1 MSAELS
7 TGRRYGEVLLGAT
20 ATTLMVWKFG
30 RMEAAWSWL
39 GWVALVPWL
48 AVLDRV
54 RTVRQALVAGL
65 LQSVIFTAVIFGWF
79 AGALR
84 EYAQS
89 SAVWG
94 YWVVLLLFSPILQPQ
109 FLTAAVA
116 RHLAG
121 RWAPAGA
128 FLRVGL
134 TGALVYVGTEWVW
147 PKLFVDTLGHGF
159 HGSTWW
165 RQGADVAGAHGLTV
179 VLILVNEC
187 VLSAVKAFAARGWK
201 WPGLGPLRAPA
212 VVVGALVVA
221 LTGYGAWR
229 YQQVSARVGKGEGLK
244 VGVVQAS
251 ITNYGR
257 LAQEMGTFDALQM
270 ILDTH
275 YTLSDGLMKDTN
287 PDLIVWPETVYPTTF
302 GSPKSE
308 DGAQFDQQLSS
319 FVGERQMP
327 LIFGAYDLEQDREF
341 NAAMFLGPVGAA
353 EERRLELAVYRK
365 THLFP
370 LTEYVPEVM
379 DTPWVRGLLPWLGT
393 WKRGEGPQTL
403 PFALRGGRVVKVA
416 PLICYE
422 DIFPGYV
429 AEAVRQGA
437 ELIVT
442 ISNDSWFGAS
452 AGPRLH
458 LTLAAFRSIETRLP
472 QVRATNSGISAF
484 ISPTGEILNEI
495 QTGQRAGVLMAVPQT
510 EPVGTLMVAWG
521 DWFGPTALVLG
532 VALLLAQALLARRR
546 MAAKPVS

>member
-7 TGRRYGEVLLGAT
+7 TGRRYGEQLLGA
-20 ATTLMVWKFG
+20 AAATLMLWQFG
-30 RMEAAWSWL
+30 QMQVATSWI

-48 AVLDRV
+48 AVLDRA
-54 RTVRQALVAGL
+54 RTVRQALMAGL
-65 LQSVIFTAVIFGWF
+65 LQSLLFTAVITGWF

-84 EYAQS
+84 DYAQS
-89 SAVWG
+89 SASWA
-94 YWVVLLLFSPILQPQ
+94 YWLVLLLFSPILQPQ
-109 FLTAAVA
+109 FLAGAVA

-134 TGALVYVGTEWVW
+134 TGGLVYVGTEWLW

-159 HGSTWW
+159 YGSIWW

-179 VLILVNEC
+179 VVIAVNEC
-187 VLSAVKAFAARGWK
+187 VLAAMKAFAARGWK
-201 WPGLGPLRAPA
+201 WPGLRPLRVPA
-212 VVVGALVVA
+212 AVGVVLVAA

-229 YQQVSARVGKGEGLK
+229 YQQVSERMGKGEGLK

-257 LAQEMGTFDALQM
+257 LREEMGTVDALQM

-275 YTLSDGLMKDTN
+275 YALSDGLMKDTK

-308 DGAQFDQQLSS
+308 EGAQFDQQLSGY
-319 FVGERQMP
+319 VGERQVP

-341 NAAMFLGPVGAA
+341 NAAMFLGPAGNV

-379 DTPWVRGLLPWLGT
+379 DRPWVRGLLPWLGT
-393 WKRGEGPQTL
+393 WKRGEGPQSL

-422 DIFPGYV
+422 DLFPGYV
-429 AEAVRQGA
+429 AEAVRKGA

-452 AGPRLH
+452 AGPRFH
-458 LTLAAFRSIETRLP
+458 LTVSAFRSIETRLP

-484 ISPTGEILNEI
+484 ISPTGEILNTV

-510 EPVGTLMVAWG
+510 EPVSTLMVAWG

-532 VALLLAQALLARRR
+532 AVLLVAQVLLARRKQT
-546 MAAKPVS
+546 ATS

>member
-7 TGRRYGEVLLGAT
+7 TGRRYGEVLLGIAAAT
-20 ATTLMVWKFG
+20 VMVWLFG
-30 RMEAAWSWL
+30 RMEAAWSWI

-48 AVLDRV
+48 AVLDRA
-54 RTVRQALVAGL
+54 RTARQALVVGL
-65 LQSVIFTAVIFGWF
+65 LQSLFYTVAITGWF

-84 EYAQS
+84 DYAQS
-89 SAVWG
+89 SAGWA
-94 YWVVLLLFSPILQPQ
+94 YWLVLLLFAPILQPQ
-109 FLTAAVA
+109 FVTAAVA
-116 RHLAG
+116 RHLAR

-134 TGALVYVGTEWVW
+134 VGALVYVGTEWVW
-147 PKLFVDTLGHGF
+147 PKLFVDTMGHGF
-159 HGSTWW
+159 HGSVWW

-187 VLSAVKAFAARGWK
+187 VLAAVKAFAARGWK

-212 VVVGALVVA
+212 AVAAALVLALTVYGAL
-221 LTGYGAWR
+221 R
-229 YQQVSARVGKGEGLK
+229 YEQVTARMGKGEGLK

-270 ILDTH
+270 ILNTH
-275 YTLSDGLMKDTN
+275 YELSDGLMKDTK

-302 GSPKSE
+302 GAPKSE
-308 DGAQFDQQLSS
+308 DGAAFDQQLST
-319 FVGERQMP
+319 FVGERRMP
-327 LIFGAYDLEQDREF
+327 LIFGAYDLEADREF
-341 NAAMFLGPVGAA
+341 NAAMFLGPVGEA
-353 EERRLELAVYRK
+353 EDRRLELAVYRK
-365 THLFP
+365 TKLFP

-393 WKRGEGPQTL
+393 WKRGPGPQTL
-403 PFALRGGRVVKVA
+403 PFALSGGRVVKVA

-422 DIFPGYV
+422 DVYPGYV

-458 LTLAAFRSIETRLP
+458 VSLSAFRSIETRLP

-484 ISPTGEILNEI
+484 ISPTGEILNEVG
-495 QTGQRAGVLMAVPQT
+495 TGQKAGVLMAVPQT

-532 VALLLAQALLARRR
+532 VVLLLAQALLARRKQP
-546 MAAKPVS
+546 AGKPG

>member
-1 MSAELS
+1 MSAQLS
-7 TGRRYGEVLLGAT
+7 TRRRYGEVLLGIA
-20 ATTLMVWKFG
+20 ATTLMVWLFG
-30 RMEAAWSWL
+30 RMEAAWSWI

-48 AVLDRV
+48 AVLDRA
-54 RTVRQALVAGL
+54 RTARQALVVGW
-65 LQSVIFTAVIFGWF
+65 LQSLFYTVAITGWF

-84 EYAQS
+84 DYAQS
-89 SAVWG
+89 SAGWA
-94 YWVVLLLFSPILQPQ
+94 YWLVLLLFAPILQPQ

-116 RHLAG
+116 RHLAA

-134 TGALVYVGTEWVW
+134 TGALVYAGTEWVW
-147 PKLFVDTLGHGF
+147 PKLFVDTMGHGF
-159 HGSTWW
+159 HGSAWW

-187 VLSAVKAFAARGWK
+187 VLAAVKAFSVRGWK
-201 WPGLGPLRAPA
+201 WPGLGPLRTA
-212 VVVGALVVA
+212 VAVAAGLVAALTVYGAL
-221 LTGYGAWR
+221 R
-229 YQQVSARVGKGEGLK
+229 YEQVTARMGKGEGLK

-270 ILDTH
+270 ILNTH
-275 YTLSDGLMKDTN
+275 YELSDGLMKDTR

-308 DGAQFDQQLSS
+308 DGAAFDQQLSA

-327 LIFGAYDLEQDREF
+327 LIFGAYDLEGEREF
-341 NAAMFLGPVGAA
+341 NAAMFLGPAGEA
-353 EERRLELAVYRK
+353 EDRRLELAVYRK
-365 THLFP
+365 TKLFP
-370 LTEYVPEVM
+370 LTEYVPEAM

-393 WKRGEGPQTL
+393 WKRGPGPQTL
-403 PFALRGGRVVKVA
+403 PFALRGGRVLKVA

-422 DIFPGYV
+422 DVYPGYV

-442 ISNDSWFGAS
+442 ISNDSWFGAT

-458 LTLAAFRSIETRLP
+458 VSLAAFRSIEMRLP

-484 ISPTGEILNEI
+484 ISPTGEILNEV
-495 QTGQRAGVLMAVPQT
+495 QTGQKAGVLMAVPQT

-521 DWFGPTALVLG
+521 DWFGPTALILG
-532 VALLLAQALLARRR
+532 VVLLLAQALQVRRKQP
-546 MAAKPVS
+546 AKS

>member
-1 MSAELS
+1 MSAQLS
-7 TGRRYGEVLLGAT
+7 TGRRYGEVLLGIA
-20 ATTLMVWKFG
+20 ATTLMVWLFG
-30 RMEAAWSWL
+30 RMEAAWSWI

-48 AVLDRV
+48 AVLDRA
-54 RTVRQALVAGL
+54 RTARQALVVGW
-65 LQSVIFTAVIFGWF
+65 LQSLFYTVAITGWF

-84 EYAQS
+84 DYAQS
-89 SAVWG
+89 SAGWA
-94 YWVVLLLFSPILQPQ
+94 YWLVLLLFAPILQPQ

-116 RHLAG
+116 RHLAA

-134 TGALVYVGTEWVW
+134 TGALVYAGTEWVW
-147 PKLFVDTLGHGF
+147 PKLFVDTMGHGF
-159 HGSTWW
+159 HGSAWW

-187 VLSAVKAFAARGWK
+187 VLAAVKAFSVRGWK
-201 WPGLGPLRAPA
+201 WPGLGPLRTA
-212 VVVGALVVA
+212 VAVAAGLVAALTVYGAL
-221 LTGYGAWR
+221 R
-229 YQQVSARVGKGEGLK
+229 YEQVTARMGKGEGLK

-270 ILDTH
+270 ILNTH
-275 YTLSDGLMKDTN
+275 YELSDGLMKDTR

-308 DGAQFDQQLSS
+308 DGAAFDQQLSA

-327 LIFGAYDLEQDREF
+327 LIFGAYDLEGEREF
-341 NAAMFLGPVGAA
+341 NAAMFLGPAGEA
-353 EERRLELAVYRK
+353 EDRRLELAVYRK
-365 THLFP
+365 TKLFP
-370 LTEYVPEVM
+370 LTEYVPEAM

-393 WKRGEGPQTL
+393 WKRGPGPQTL
-403 PFALRGGRVVKVA
+403 PFALRGGRVLKVA

-422 DIFPGYV
+422 DVYPGYV

-442 ISNDSWFGAS
+442 ISNDSWFGAT

-458 LTLAAFRSIETRLP
+458 VSLAAFRSIEMRLP

-484 ISPTGEILNEI
+484 ISPTGEILNEV
-495 QTGQRAGVLMAVPQT
+495 QTGQKAGVLMAVPQT

-521 DWFGPTALVLG
+521 DWFGPTALILG
-532 VALLLAQALLARRR
+532 VVLLLAQALQVRRKQP
-546 MAAKPVS
+546 AKS